1 MGPTLL
7 YFGCRNKDKDYIYQV
22 AVTDGSEEFEF
33 LEVNLFFFAKS
44 GYLFISVYHI
54 VFKQNKSNI

>member
-44 GYLFISVYHI
+44 GCLFISC
-54 VFKQNKSNI
+54 